1 MKKQILS
8 LEKINFDNTWTIF
21 LDRDGVINKR
31 LVGDYIKKIEEFEFI
46 PGVQDAI
53 NIFNQKFGN
62 IFVVTNQQGIG
73 KGKMTHDDLSVIH
86 QLMTKE
92 IVNSG
97 GKIDKIYYCPYLSHT
112 NHADRKP
119 NIGMALKAK
128 RDFKNVNFK
137 KSVMVGDSISDM
149 KFGKRMKMLT
159 IFISSNKETIA
170 KNDHLIDFAFKDLI
184 SFAKKIKN

>member
-1 MKKQILS
+1 MKKRILN

-31 LVGDYIKKIEEFEFI
+31 LIGDYIKKIEEFEFI
-46 PGVQDAI
+46 DGVEDAI
-53 NIFNQKFGN
+53 TIFNSIFGN
-62 IFVVTNQQGIG
+62 IVVVTNQQGIG
-73 KGKMTHDDLSVIH
+73 KGKMTHEDLSVIH
-86 QLMTKE
+86 QLMTNK
-92 IVNSG
+92 VSKTG
-97 GKIDKIYYCPYLSHT
+97 GKIDKIYYCPALSHT

-128 RDFKNVNFK
+128 RDFKNINFK

-159 IFISSNKETIA
+159 IFISNNKETIA
-170 KNDHLIDFAFKDLI
+170 KNDYLIDFTFKDLI
-184 SFAKKIKN
+184 SFAKKIKI

>member
-1 MKKQILS
+1 MKKRILN

-31 LVGDYIKKIEEFEFI
+31 LIGDYIKKIEEFEFI
-46 PGVQDAI
+46 DGVEEAI
-53 NIFNQKFGN
+53 NIFNKIFGN
-62 IFVVTNQQGIG
+62 IIVVTNQQGIG

-86 QLMTKE
+86 QLMTNN
-92 IVNSG
+92 VSNAG
-97 GKIDKIYYCPYLSHT
+97 GKIDKIYYCPALSHT

-128 RDFKNVNFK
+128 RDFKNINFK

-159 IFISSNKETIA
+159 IFISNNKETIA
-170 KNDHLIDFAFKDLI
+170 KNDYLIDFTFKDLI
-184 SFAKKIKN
+184 SFAKKN